1 MVCILVSILSS
12 FHETLNESKPRS
24 SERGHDELGWRCKG
38 HVRDISQHALCDAFR
53 DVKQDATLPCD
64 GPQDDLPTRAAKLI
78 RIIVIRIVTVYR
90 TPKPLQNL
98 YNHTM
103 PPQNPD
109 CLLWEHHSH
118 TQPRR
123 KPVMRKSNR
132 LKKEAHTKKGC
143 PKFNPK

>member
-53 DVKQDATLPCD
+53 DVEQDATLPCD
-64 GPQDDLPTRAAKLI
+64 GPQDDLPTQAAKLI
-78 RIIVIRIVTVYR
+78 RIIIIRIVTFYR

-98 YNHTM
+98 YNRTM
-103 PPQNPD
+103 PPPPPPEPGLPPLGASQP
-109 CLLWEHHSH
+109 HSAS
-118 TQPRR
+118 T
-123 KPVMRKSNR
+123 
-132 LKKEAHTKKGC
+132 
-143 PKFNPK
+143 

>member
-53 DVKQDATLPCD
+53 DVEQDATLPCD

-78 RIIVIRIVTVYR
+78 RIIHSNPYPYR
-90 TPKPLQNL
+90 TFITAL
-98 YNHTM
+98 
-103 PPQNPD
+103 PPPPPNPD

-118 TQPRR
+118 TQPGG
-123 KPVMRKSNR
+123 KKVMRKSNR
-132 LKKEAHTKKGC
+132 IKGNGENTKKGC
-143 PKFNPK
+143 PKINPK